1 MSTRLKRVFGAVRE
15 KLAGRRNGAKA
26 DDHGFRAYFLNSRAG
41 RKKSCDERIT
51 IAFSRIRRKRGEQR
65 PAVARRD
72 QRAGRRTRVE
82 RAKGRPRPAWG
93 GAPQGRARARRGGRR
108 PSRRRPRRRVAVLST
123 RP

>member
-51 IAFSRIRRKRGEQR
+51 IAFSRMRRKRGEQR
-65 PAVARRD
+65 PAVARRN
-72 QRAGRRTRVE
+72 Q
-82 RAKGRPRPAWG
+82 
-93 GAPQGRARARRGGRR
+93 
-108 PSRRRPRRRVAVLST
+108 RPRRRMRTKRTTVRRCPWWQRRRQRGSG
-123 RP
+123 R